1 MSDEKKQRE
10 LVQAVKYLR
19 LTIPRMSNLEIP
31 ITPENYTVWYEYTSG
46 ANLELNKAIDDL
58 LNSGMEF
65 TMELNRELY
74 DTYITSLPSG
84 KLVGVQGETEKIVR
98 GLLAEIKGM
107 YDGTQN
113 FSSTLKSSQ
122 EELMKNPDISSV
134 SRLVGNLIEET
145 DKVKKSNAAMEQKLI
160 TMKEEVDVLKSDMET
175 LNVAALTDQL
185 TGISNRRAFN
195 DEIEGLLERYKN
207 NSQLFSLL
215 IIDIDHFKQFND
227 THGHTVGDMVLTF
240 VAKMLKKG
248 VKGTDF
254 VARYGGEEFVVLLP
268 KTDYEGATVVAQLLC
283 DKVSQTKLTMN
294 EKEKKSLG
302 NVTISVGVALIS
314 SKDDAASIVE
324 RADQGLYAAKEQ
336 GRNRVV
342 GEKAL
347 PSD

>member
-1 MSDEKKQRE
+1 MSDDKKQRE

-65 TMELNRELY
+65 TTELNRELY

-145 DKVKKSNAAMEQKLI
+145 DKVKKANAAMEQKLI
-160 TMKEEVDVLKSDMET
+160 IKI
-175 LNVAALTDQL
+175 
-185 TGISNRRAFN
+185 GRA
-195 DEIEGLLERYKN
+195 
-207 NSQLFSLL
+207 
-215 IIDIDHFKQFND
+215 H
-227 THGHTVGDMVLTF
+227 V
-240 VAKMLKKG
+240 
-248 VKGTDF
+248 
-254 VARYGGEEFVVLLP
+254 
-268 KTDYEGATVVAQLLC
+268 
-283 DKVSQTKLTMN
+283 
-294 EKEKKSLG
+294 
-302 NVTISVGVALIS
+302 
-314 SKDDAASIVE
+314 
-324 RADQGLYAAKEQ
+324 
-336 GRNRVV
+336 
-342 GEKAL
+342 
-347 PSD
+347 